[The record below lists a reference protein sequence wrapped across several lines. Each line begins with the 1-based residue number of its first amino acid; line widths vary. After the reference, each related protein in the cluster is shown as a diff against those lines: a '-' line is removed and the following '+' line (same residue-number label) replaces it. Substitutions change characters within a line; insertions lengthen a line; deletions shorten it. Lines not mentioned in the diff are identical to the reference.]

1 MRVLST
7 QYTEYGKYQ
16 ATVMIRNMKNCPF
29 WASAEEVGLYGRKI
43 SNNTV
48 SLAKYFLDKIDEG
61 VRSWMVVKLLMFWS
75 NVCEL
80 K

>member
-16 ATVMIRNMKNCPF
+16 ATVMIRNLKNCPF

-48 SLAKYFLDKIDEG
+48 SLAKYFLDEKDER
-61 VRSWMVVKLLMFWS
+61 VRQLVVKLATFWT
-75 NVCEL
+75 NMCEL